1 MLKKEVKKC
10 HRMIDSLSYYLD
22 ILRATD
28 RDRYISVLFAPKKK
42 RRALAALYAFNV
54 EVSRIREIVH
64 DPLIGEIR
72 LRWWYDSIAHG
83 EIQKSNN
90 NPILDDLLAAMALFD
105 LPKTAFLR
113 YCNAQILDLY
123 HNPIETLHDLKFYW
137 GETASILLQLSCQIL
152 APNRTQDFTD
162 ACEHGGIAQ
171 GLSGVL
177 RLLSFMQSR
186 YHYYLPADVLKAVGV
201 ERRDLE
207 SHRVSNEQEYHIIEA
222 MVALSRDHYTKFY
235 ERSNALPRMLKPAF
249 LPLAIIPA
257 SLQRAQQL
265 GAAVFQES
273 ATLPLIW
280 RYWIITWAAIS
291 GNFPKIS

>member
-1 MLKKEVKKC
+1 
-10 HRMIDSLSYYLD
+10 MIDSLPYYLD

-72 LRWWYDSIAHG
+72 LRWWYDALAHG
-83 EIQKSNN
+83 EMQKSKN
-90 NPILDDLLAAMALFD
+90 NPILDDLLAAMTLFD

-113 YCNAQILDLY
+113 YCDAQILDLY
-123 HNPIETLHDLKFYW
+123 HNPIETLHDLEFYW
-137 GETASILLQLSCQIL
+137 GETANIILQLSCQIL
-152 APNRTQDFTD
+152 APSVAKDFINV
-162 ACEHGGIAQ
+162 CEHGGIAQ

-186 YHYYLPADVLKAVGV
+186 YHYYLPSDVLKAVGV
-201 ERRDLE
+201 ERGDLE
-207 SHRVSNEQEYHIIEA
+207 SHRVSNKQKCHIIEA

-235 ERSNALPRMLKPAF
+235 EHSHTLPKMLKPAF

-265 GAAVFQES
+265 GSAVFQES
-273 ATLPLIW
+273 ATLPLIH
-280 RYWIITWAAIS
+280 RYWMITWTAIS
-291 GNFPKIS
+291 GNFPQIL